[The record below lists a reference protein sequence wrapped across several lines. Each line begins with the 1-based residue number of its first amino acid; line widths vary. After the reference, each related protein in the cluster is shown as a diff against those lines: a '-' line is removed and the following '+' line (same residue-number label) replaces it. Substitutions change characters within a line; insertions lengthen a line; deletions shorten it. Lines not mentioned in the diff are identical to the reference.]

1 MGVIQGAL
9 MDEPRE
15 LTVREAGERIKSG
28 KLTAEKLMESCLER
42 IHAREEIIH
51 AWVEVYEQDAL
62 AEARRCDREL
72 RAGNRQGPL
81 HGIPIGVK
89 DIIDVRGQWTRC
101 GTPIYP
107 ARIPAEDAPA
117 IARLRK
123 AGAIFLGKTETTP
136 FANNDPTITR
146 NPWNP
151 EHTPGGSSSGSGA
164 AVADR
169 MCPAALG
176 TQTGGSLLRPAA
188 YNGIVGFKATYG
200 EVSNEGV
207 LPNSWTIDHVGV
219 HTRSVADA
227 ALLWPCMRENQP
239 RPFARM
245 PEPHV
250 HSRPRLAG
258 SPPRLGYIREFFE
271 AETSPEVLANLA
283 SVRAQFLAAGAE
295 IVELAF
301 PPSFAFVGAC
311 WGIIKQ
317 AELYA
322 YHRPLFE
329 EHREEYPPK
338 LRARLE
344 KGASIQGHEYVEHLR
359 YRILFQREMCEQMA
373 DVDAAI
379 MPIASTTAPRGLSS
393 TGSSVFNQPWSVAGF
408 PAMSLPTGLDA
419 NGLPFAMQIAAQP
432 YREET
437 LLDVAAWCEKVLA
450 FTAQPGN
457 RAELGGAQTAIPVN
471 PGSIS
476 GTGAGIQTSSERKPE
491 TTIETGFRVKHGMT

>member
-1 MGVIQGAL
+1 MG
-9 MDEPRE
+9 EPRG
-15 LTVREAGERIKSG
+15 LTIREAWEQIKSG

-72 RAGNRQGPL
+72 LAGHRRGPL

-89 DIIDVRGQWTRC
+89 DIIDVQGQYTRC

-107 ARIPAEDAPA
+107 ATIPAEDAPV
-117 IARLRK
+117 IARLRN

-200 EVSNEGV
+200 EVSNEGI
-207 LPNSWTIDHVGV
+207 LPNSWSIDHVGF
-219 HTRSVADA
+219 HCRSVADA
-227 ALLWPCMRENQP
+227 ALLWPCMREEAP

-245 PEPHV
+245 PEPPLR
-250 HSRPRLAG
+250 SRSRILG

-271 AETSPEVLANLA
+271 AETSPEVLENLA
-283 SVRAQFLAAGAE
+283 AVREQFLQAGAE
-295 IVELAF
+295 IVELSF
-301 PPSFAFVGAC
+301 PPSFVFVGPC
-311 WGIIKQ
+311 WSIIKQ

-322 YHRPLFE
+322 YHRRLFE
-329 EHREEYPPK
+329 ARRDDYPPK
-338 LRARLE
+338 LKIRLE

-359 YRILFQREMCEQMA
+359 YRILFQREMCEWMA

-379 MPIASTTAPRGLSS
+379 MPIASTTAPLGLST
-393 TGSSVFNQPWSVAGF
+393 TGSSVFNQPWSVSGF
-408 PAMSLPTGLDA
+408 PAMSIPTGLDA

-450 FTAQPGN
+450 FTARP
-457 RAELGGAQTAIPVN
+457 A
-471 PGSIS
+471 
-476 GTGAGIQTSSERKPE
+476 
-491 TTIETGFRVKHGMT
+491 